1 MSNDTS
7 FMFQIMRMNN
17 GSLGETTAGK
27 VVNILSNDLQR
38 FDFAFLFMHYIWII
52 PLQLAA
58 VLYFGYM
65 QAGYAALIGM
75 AALCLIALPFQGE
88 SCFMC

>member
-1 MSNDTS
+1 
-7 FMFQIMRMNN
+7 MNN
-17 GSLGETTAGK
+17 GSLGETAAGK

-52 PLQLAA
+52 PLQLGA
-58 VLYFGYM
+58 VLYLGYRE
-65 QAGYAALIGM
+65 AGYAAFVGM

-88 SCFMC
+88 YYFLLRIDE